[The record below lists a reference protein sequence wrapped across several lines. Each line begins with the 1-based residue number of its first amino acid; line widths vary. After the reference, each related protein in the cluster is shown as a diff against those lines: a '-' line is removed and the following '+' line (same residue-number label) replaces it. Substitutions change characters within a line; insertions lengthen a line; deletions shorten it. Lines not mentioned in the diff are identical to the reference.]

1 MTSESIFYGSNN
13 VGRQRSKLLKARKKS
28 KIGPQATAEF
38 RAQNFGTPPEAYRT
52 PRTPADLSR
61 ASLWCRKLG
70 WRLLTTPG
78 LRAWTRWLYP
88 TSTISH
94 LDVDG
99 AVAFTVDDGFCGLD
113 NPAGCMLDEVRALFA
128 EHDARATFFV
138 TGTHCEHTRQ
148 AAVERLL
155 ADGHE
160 LANHGMEDLPYHR
173 CSRAAFAADLDATE
187 AVLQRFRAAPSPFYR
202 APFGRLSAPSRLGDR
217 KTRFSL

>member
-1 MTSESIFYGSNN
+1 MNKALIRSHLLANMSNN
-13 VGRQRSKLLKARKKS
+13 ANSICAGQGGALSVAARPRRLGRHSD
-28 KIGPQATAEF
+28 
-38 RAQNFGTPPEAYRT
+38 

-113 NPAGCMLDEVRALFA
+113 NPAGCMLDEEV
-128 EHDARATFFV
+128 ARPLT
-138 TGTHCEHTRQ
+138 
-148 AAVERLL
+148 
-155 ADGHE
+155 
-160 LANHGMEDLPYHR
+160 
-173 CSRAAFAADLDATE
+173 
-187 AVLQRFRAAPSPFYR
+187 
-202 APFGRLSAPSRLGDR
+202 
-217 KTRFSL
+217 